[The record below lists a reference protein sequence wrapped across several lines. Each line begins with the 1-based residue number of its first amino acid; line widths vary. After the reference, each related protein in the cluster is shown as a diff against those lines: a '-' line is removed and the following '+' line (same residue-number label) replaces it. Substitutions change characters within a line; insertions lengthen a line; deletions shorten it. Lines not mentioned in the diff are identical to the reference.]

1 MRDILFRGKRM
12 DNGEWVGGDL
22 IASNLIS
29 PDRNGELYINGK
41 YVDGMVWGEGCFYCI
56 DQSTIGQ
63 NTGLTDKNG
72 VNIFEGDIVDLFGMK
87 GKVVQECGAFGI
99 GFMKTIDYDLLE
111 SKIPFNNSAN
121 FCFNDNFISLWKVFW
136 NYEQDDNPLYEVE
149 IIGNIHDN
157 PEMLKGGDG

>member
-1 MRDILFRGKRM
+1 MREILFRGKRT
-12 DNGEWVGGDL
+12 DNGEWVDGYLAAYDL
-22 IASNLIS
+22 ICPNYPEDTSNATGDYYGQT
-29 PDRNGELYINGK
+29 P
-41 YVDGMVWGEGCFYCI
+41 YVGLVEVDP
-56 DQSTIGQ
+56 STVGQ
-63 NTGLTDKNG
+63 YTGLKDKNG

-121 FCFNDNFISLWKVFW
+121 FCFNDNFISFWEVFW

-149 IIGNIHDN
+149 VIGNIHDN
-157 PEMLKGGDG
+157 PELIEK